1 MTRYFPVVIE
11 QETNGTFSAWVA
23 GMPGVYAA
31 ADDRATAKRA
41 IRRAL
46 EAHLKALEELGKS
59 PTRRVDLF
67 VLRSGRGRKLSFAG
81 IGALM
86 GQRTSIAKAKA
97 ARVNGLRGGRPRR
110 VSASA
115 R

>member
-11 QETNGTFSAWVA
+11 QETNGSFSAWVA
-23 GMPGVYAA
+23 GLPGVYAA

-41 IRRAL
+41 IRGAV
-46 EAHLKALEELGKS
+46 EAHLKALEELGQTPNPKAA
-59 PTRRVDLF
+59 LF
-67 VLRSGRGRKLSFAG
+67 VLRSGTGKRLSFAG

-86 GQRTSIAKAKA
+86 GHRTSIAKARA

-110 VSASA
+110 ASG
-115 R
+115 

>member
-11 QETNGTFSAWVA
+11 QEANGSFSAWIA
-23 GMPGVYAA
+23 GLPGVYAA

-41 IRRAL
+41 IRGAL
-46 EAHLKALEELGKS
+46 EAHLKALEELGRT
-59 PTRRVDLF
+59 PTPRVDLF
-67 VLRSGRGRKLSFAG
+67 VLRSGVGKKLSFAG
-81 IGALM
+81 IGALL
-86 GQRTSIAKAKA
+86 GRRTSVAKAKA

-110 VSASA
+110 SSAGA

>member
-11 QETNGTFSAWVA
+11 RETNGTFSAWVA
-23 GMPGVYAA
+23 GLPGVYAA

-41 IRRAL
+41 IRSAL
-46 EAHLKALEELGKS
+46 EAHLNALEGLGKS
-59 PTRRVDLF
+59 PTPRVDLF
-67 VLRSGRGRKLSFAG
+67 VLRSGVGEKLSFTG

-86 GQRTSIAKAKA
+86 GHRTSLAKAKA

-110 VSASA
+110 VSAGA